1 MERYFTLCLGDAT
14 KTLNITNNIMKKYTF
29 LLLFIFILAGRIG
42 TAQNLSFGPMAG
54 FNVSNLSGKEDTK
67 SKVGLVA
74 GGFFN
79 YSSKNW
85 FGVGVQILYSQLG
98 AKLSASTDAINLNY
112 LQVPILFTY
121 YLSGDNSVGSF
132 RPKLFLGPHVN
143 FLLNAKN
150 NAGADLNT
158 NSAFYKSTE
167 LGVTLGG
174 GFNYALAD
182 KIWLN
187 FDVRYGVGLTDA
199 KQSPNVDVSNRAL
212 GVNLGVSFPIGD
224 I

>member
-1 MERYFTLCLGDAT
+1 
-14 KTLNITNNIMKKYTF
+14 MKKYTF
-29 LLLFIFILAGRIG
+29 LFLFIFVLAGRMG
-42 TAQNLSFGPMAG
+42 TAQNLSFGPTAG
-54 FNVSNLSGKEDTK
+54 FSVSNLSGKEDTR

-85 FGVGVQILYSQLG
+85 FGVGVQILYNQLG
-98 AKLSASTDAINLNY
+98 ANLSSSTDAINLNY
-112 LQVPILFTY
+112 LQVPVLFTY

-150 NAGADLNT
+150 NAGNDLNP
-158 NSAFYKSTE
+158 NGIYYKNTE

-174 GFNYALAD
+174 GFNYALAN

-199 KQSPNVDVSNRAL
+199 KQAPNTDVLNRAL
-212 GVNLGVSFPIGD
+212 GVNVGLSFPIGD